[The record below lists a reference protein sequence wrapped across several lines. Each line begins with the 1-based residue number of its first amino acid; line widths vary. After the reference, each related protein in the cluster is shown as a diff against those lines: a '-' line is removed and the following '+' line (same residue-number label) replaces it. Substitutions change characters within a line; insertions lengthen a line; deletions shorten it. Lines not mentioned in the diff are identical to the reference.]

1 MWRFAIIGCGS
12 IANVHADA
20 INEIENAKL
29 VAVYGRDIT
38 KANSFAEKY
47 AIDAHDDLTELLQR
61 DDIDAVTITTPSG
74 YHLEPTSEAAHHGK
88 HIIVEKPLEINAT
101 RIADMI
107 AVCERNKVTLSGIYN
122 RRYNPAVRK
131 LKAAIDQ
138 GRFGTLSMCDAQIK
152 WYRTQAYY
160 DSGAWRGTKSLDG
173 GGALMNQ
180 GIHTVDL
187 LLYFMGDVKRL
198 SASTACLTHTGIE
211 VEDSAVVI
219 LEFANGAR
227 GVIQAST
234 SCWSSDGHPAEIHI
248 CGDRG
253 SVFLSDESFRVWDFM
268 DSDPIDDD
276 IRSLMATSDQK
287 GLGANDPKAI
297 NHIGHIKNFE
307 NFIGA
312 LEGTSELEITGTE
325 SLKAVRLLD
334 AIYESA
340 DNDGEWVEMDQ
351 TT

>member
-1 MWRFAIIGCGS
+1 MWRFGIIGCGS

-20 INEIENAKL
+20 IIDIENAAL
-29 VAVYGRDIT
+29 IAVYGRDKN
-38 KANSFAEKY
+38 KATAFAEKY
-47 AIDAHDDLTELLQR
+47 QIEPYSDLNKMLER

-74 YHLEPTSEAAHHGK
+74 YHLEPTIAAANHGK
-88 HIIVEKPLEINAT
+88 HIIVEKPLEINAD
-101 RIADMI
+101 RIDRMI
-107 AVCERNKVTLSGIYN
+107 AICDEKNVTLSGIYN
-122 RRYNPAVRK
+122 RRFNPAVRA
-131 LKAAIDQ
+131 LKKAIDQ

-152 WYRTQAYY
+152 WYRDQAYY
-160 DSGAWRGTKSLDG
+160 DSGAWRGTKLLDG

-180 GIHTVDL
+180 GIHTIDQ

-198 SASTACLTHTGIE
+198 SSSIACLTHTGIE

-219 LEFANGAR
+219 LEFVNGAR

-268 DSDPIDDD
+268 DIDPMDEDVKT
-276 IRSLMATSDQK
+276 LMVKSDQK
-287 GLGANDPKAI
+287 GLGANDPTAI
-297 NHIGHIKNFE
+297 NHIGHIKNFK

-312 LEGTSELEITGTE
+312 LEGNNELEITGKE
-325 SLKAVRLLD
+325 SLKAVALLD
-334 AIYESA
+334 AIYKSA
-340 DNDGEWVEMDQ
+340 DNNGEWVEL
-351 TT
+351 